1 MSAHQ
6 RPPAAEPALTARL
19 QDGDRRA
26 RRDRRAGANGGR
38 RAEDRA
44 TARPTFPVVFAAQL
58 IAQLEP
64 DVETLPACPYPR
76 PAAKR
81 AGVVTDTRS

>member
-1 MSAHQ
+1 
-6 RPPAAEPALTARL
+6 
-19 QDGDRRA
+19 
-26 RRDRRAGANGGR
+26 
-38 RAEDRA
+38 
-44 TARPTFPVVFAAQL
+44 VVFAAQL